1 MQQIFYLIVYF
12 ILIPFTNSIRCFECS
27 SVATGGDRICSKYV
41 GTSCSYGFFGCVKV
55 ATYVG
60 NFINDPTAIVSIVRG
75 CNILPLGGVD
85 ACQQQVILGYRIITC
100 FCYSDYCNGTKQ
112 NNLRIT
118 TILIF
123 ILFFVLFNIFIL

>member
-55 ATYVG
+55 ATY
-60 NFINDPTAIVSIVRG
+60 D
-75 CNILPLGGVD
+75 GGVD
-85 ACQQQVILGYRIITC
+85 KSLFIVLNRVVGSGMNRTEEPMIFRFRYRFGFGYPKIFQELT
-100 FCYSDYCNGTKQ
+100 TLVL
-112 NNLRIT
+112 NLKIN
-118 TILIF
+118 F
-123 ILFFVLFNIFIL
+123 